1 VRATDPQRLE
11 HSVDGLQYLVRRA
24 GSPLFFSVITMLT
37 LVFLLADVT
46 LPDAAILG
54 IYSAEDGD
62 DVSLDEA
69 LPPTST
75 PPLQTP
81 DAGTS
86 LLGDC
91 WSACVA
97 RTLMTVRDRAPP
109 AEGATGRITIPAPP
123 SVPLNSMCPP
133 AWVATH
139 PVVASFHQAPASIQK
154 LRDGLALTQEGSG
167 LVTGGQNRFRRAGG
181 RSPPRSPPHIDGGA
195 KRAAR
200 SYSPNQRGG
209 ATNERGKTT

>member
-1 VRATDPQRLE
+1 M
-11 HSVDGLQYLVRRA
+11 
-24 GSPLFFSVITMLT
+24 FFSVITMLT

-46 LPDAAILG
+46 LPDVAILG

-62 DVSLDEA
+62 DVSLDQA
-69 LPPTST
+69 LPPTRT
-75 PPLQTP
+75 PPFQAP

-91 WSACVA
+91 WSGRVA

-109 AEGATGRITIPAPP
+109 AEGAAGRITIPAPP
-123 SVPLNSMCPP
+123 SAPFNSMCPP

-139 PVVASFHQAPASIQK
+139 PVVASFRQAPASIQK

-181 RSPPRSPPHIDGGA
+181 RSPSRSPPHIDGGA
-195 KRAAR
+195 KRATR
-200 SYSPNQRGG
+200 SYSPSQRGG
-209 ATNERGKTT
+209 ATNERGKTK